1 MKYFDTIKVKDD
13 ENVFKYKNDSD
24 NMSAII
30 IDDFYDNPMELREKV
45 LNYSFE
51 VKGNYPGFRTGCL
64 LDQPEFSNIKQ
75 RFENI
80 IGKKIVYWPETYN
93 SSFQYVTEEMHSW
106 IHRDATQ
113 WSAVVYMTPNA
124 PCNGGTN
131 LYKHKELQI
140 EYDKDAKNDNDIKT
154 LNDDSRNY
162 DKWELVD
169 SVGNKF
175 NRCILFKG
183 KRSHQ
188 SGVYFGKN
196 KETAR
201 LFQTFFFDT

>member
-1 MKYFDTIKVKDD
+1 MEFKELFKVPVTIEIKNGKKIVSDVPKEWTRTQTKNAKDSFGILTGKVNGIVVIDIDVKNGVAVGKD
-13 ENVFKYKNDSD
+13 Y
-24 NMSAII
+24 I
-30 IDDFYDNPMELREKV
+30 
-45 LNYSFE
+45 
-51 VKGNYPGFRTGCL
+51 
-64 LDQPEFSNIKQ
+64 
-75 RFENI
+75 ENI